1 MDIITVKTEKR
12 PSTGR
17 VGRER
22 GALHVSGNEP
32 GLDLA
37 DSDQG
42 ADQHSE
48 RVDRGDDLVD
58 VRIGRTRGWLPETID
73 R

>member
-1 MDIITVKTEKR
+1 MDIITAKTEKL
-12 PSTGR
+12 PSPGR
-17 VGRER
+17 VGRKR
-22 GALHVSGNEP
+22 GALHVSGSEP
-32 GLDLA
+32 GLDFA

>member
-1 MDIITVKTEKR
+1 MDIITVKTGKR
-12 PSTGR
+12 PSPGR

-22 GALHVSGNEP
+22 GALHVSGSEP

-42 ADQHSE
+42 TDQHSE